1 MGNWRMSPATVLIVC
16 WLGLALLS
24 VTTVL
29 LGSSGNSSLLV
40 AGILLAALGK
50 GWIITERF
58 MELRHT
64 RSFWRPLL
72 LAWPV
77 LMAVVVGVGLLTRP

>member
-1 MGNWRMSPATVLIVC
+1 MSPIAVLIAC
-16 WLGLALLS
+16 WLGLVLLS

-29 LGSSGNSSLLV
+29 LGSSGSSGLLT

-50 GWIITERF
+50 GWIIIDRF

-77 LMAVVVGVGLLTRP
+77 LMAVVVGFGLLMRP

>member
-1 MGNWRMSPATVLIVC
+1 MGNLRMSPIAILIVC
-16 WLGLALLS
+16 WLGLVLLS

-29 LGSSGNSSLLV
+29 LGSSGSNGLLV
-40 AGILLAALGK
+40 TGILLAALGK
-50 GWIITERF
+50 GWIIIDHF

-77 LMAVVVGVGLLTRP
+77 IMAVIVGVGLLMRP

>member
-1 MGNWRMSPATVLIVC
+1 MGNLRMSPVTVLIVC
-16 WLGLALLS
+16 WLGLVLLS

-29 LGSSGNSSLLV
+29 LGSSGSNAPLV
-40 AGILLAALGK
+40 TGILLAALGK
-50 GWIITERF
+50 GWIIIDHF
-58 MELRHT
+58 MELRQT

-77 LMAVVVGVGLLTRP
+77 IMAVVVGFGLLMPP